1 MMKRLLRPKALR
13 RGEVIGLVAPAGALW
28 RPDRV
33 EGCVRYL
40 EGQGYR
46 VEVGAHALGN
56 DGAFSGTDDERLCDL
71 NGMLRDP
78 RIRAI
83 LALRGGSGTPRVL
96 DRIDY
101 AAVRRD
107 PKIVVGYSDITALQM
122 ALYRKTGLV
131 SFSGPLGA
139 VEFASAPDPVTEES
153 FWRLVTSRRTRGRL
167 PLPDDEPLVTRQTGL
182 GEGPL
187 LGGCLSL
194 VVALLGTPFSPD
206 YRGAVVALEDVHE
219 QFHRIDRMMTQLRLA
234 GVLGRA
240 TGLLLGRF
248 THTTA
253 ADPAHPFHDLEAV
266 WQSVLQGVTA
276 PILAGFPYGHVPRK
290 VTLPWGIPVRV
301 DGKKQAVSLLESAVV

>member
-1 MMKRLLRPKALR
+1 
-13 RGEVIGLVAPAGALW
+13 VGLVAPAGALW
-28 RPDRV
+28 RPERV

-40 EGQGYR
+40 EGRGYR
-46 VEVGAHALGN
+46 VEVGAHAQGN
-56 DGAFSGTDDERLCDL
+56 DGAFSGTDEERLSDL

-78 RIRAI
+78 RVRAI
-83 LALRGGSGTPRVL
+83 MALRGGYGTPRLL

-101 AAVRRD
+101 SAVRRD
-107 PKIVVGYSDITALQM
+107 PKIVVGYSDITALQL
-122 ALYRKTGLV
+122 ALFRKAGLV

-139 VEFASAPDPVTEES
+139 VEFAGAPDPQTEES

-167 PLPDDEPLVTRQTGL
+167 PLPEDHPLLTRQVGI

-206 YRGAVVALEDVHE
+206 YRGAVLALEDVHE
-219 QFHRIDRMMTQLRLA
+219 QFHRLDRMLTQLRLA
-234 GVLGRA
+234 GVMGRA
-240 TGLLLGRF
+240 SGFLLGQF
-248 THTTA
+248 TQASA

-266 WQSVLQGVTA
+266 FLSVMKGVPG
-276 PILAGFPYGHVPRK
+276 PILDGFPYGHVPRK

-301 DGKKQAVSLLESAVV
+301 DGKRQTVSLLEVPVV

>member
-1 MMKRLLRPKALR
+1 MKSLLRPKALR

-83 LALRGGSGTPRVL
+83 LALRGGYGTPRLL

-167 PLPDDEPLVTRQTGL
+167 PLPDDEPLVTRQKGL

-219 QFHRIDRMMTQLRLA
+219 QFHRIDRMITQLRLA

-253 ADPAHPFHDLEAV
+253 ADLAHPFHDLEAI
-266 WQSVLQGVTA
+266 WRSVLHGVQA
-276 PILAGFPYGHVPRK
+276 PILEGFPYGHVPRK

>member
-1 MMKRLLRPKALR
+1 MKSFLRPKALR

-83 LALRGGSGTPRVL
+83 LALRGGYGTPRLL

-167 PLPDDEPLVTRQTGL
+167 PLPDDEPLVTRQKGL

-234 GVLGRA
+234 EVLGRA

-253 ADPAHPFHDLEAV
+253 ADLAHPFHDLEAI
-266 WQSVLQGVTA
+266 WRSVLHGVQA
-276 PILAGFPYGHVPRK
+276 PILEGFPYGHVPRK

>member
-1 MMKRLLRPKALR
+1 MKSFLRPKALR

-56 DGAFSGTDDERLCDL
+56 DGAFSGTDDGRLCDL

-83 LALRGGSGTPRVL
+83 LALRGGYGTPRLL

-167 PLPDDEPLVTRQTGL
+167 PLPDDEPLVTRQKGL

-253 ADPAHPFHDLEAV
+253 ADLAHPFHDLEAI
-266 WQSVLQGVTA
+266 WRSVLHGVQA
-276 PILAGFPYGHVPRK
+276 PILEGFPYGHVPRK

>member
-1 MMKRLLRPKALR
+1 MKAILRPRALR
-13 RGEVIGLVAPAGALW
+13 RGDVIGLVAPAGALW
-28 RPDRV
+28 RPERV
-33 EGCVRYL
+33 AGCVRYL

-46 VEVGAHALGN
+46 VEVGSHALKH
-56 DGAFSGTDDERLCDL
+56 DGAFAGTDDERLADL

-78 RIRAI
+78 RIRAVM
-83 LALRGGSGTPRVL
+83 ALRGGYGTPRVL

-122 ALYRKTGLV
+122 ALFRRTGLV
-131 SFSGPLGA
+131 TFSGPLGA
-139 VEFASAPDPVTEES
+139 VEFSGTPDPVTEES
-153 FWRLVTSRRTRGRL
+153 FWRLVTSRRTRGKL
-167 PLPDDEPLVTRQTGL
+167 PLPADATLETRRGGV

-206 YRGAVVALEDVHE
+206 YRGAVLALEDVHE
-219 QFHRIDRMMTQLRLA
+219 QFHRLDRMLTQLRLA
-234 GVLGRA
+234 GVLGRLEA
-240 TGLLLGRF
+240 LLLGQF
-248 THTTA
+248 THASA

-266 WQSVLQGVTA
+266 WSSVLRDV
-276 PILAGFPYGHVPRK
+276 PCPRLAGFPYGHVPRK

-301 DGKKQAVSLLESAVV
+301 DAGKRSVSLLESAVV

>member
-1 MMKRLLRPKALR
+1 
-13 RGEVIGLVAPAGALW
+13 
-28 RPDRV
+28 V

-40 EGQGYR
+40 EGRGYR

-56 DGAFSGTDDERLCDL
+56 DGAFSGTDEERLSDL

-78 RIRAI
+78 RVRAI
-83 LALRGGSGTPRVL
+83 MALRGGYGTPRLL

-101 AAVRRD
+101 SAVRRD
-107 PKIVVGYSDITALQM
+107 PKIVVGYSDITALQ
-122 ALYRKTGLV
+122 LSLFRKAGLV

-139 VEFASAPDPVTEES
+139 VEFAGAPDPQTEES

-167 PLPDDEPLVTRQTGL
+167 PLPEDHPLLTRQVGI

-194 VVALLGTPFSPD
+194 VVAMLGTPFSPD
-206 YRGAVVALEDVHE
+206 YRGAVLALEDVHE
-219 QFHRIDRMMTQLRLA
+219 QFHRLDRMLTQLRLA
-234 GVLGRA
+234 GVMGRA
-240 TGLLLGRF
+240 SGFLLGQF
-248 THTTA
+248 TNTSA

-266 WQSVLQGVTA
+266 FQSVMKGVPG
-276 PILAGFPYGHVPRK
+276 PILAGFPYGHVPCK

-301 DGKKQAVSLLESAVV
+301 DGKKQTVSLLEAPVV

>member
-1 MMKRLLRPKALR
+1 MKSFLRPKALR

-83 LALRGGSGTPRVL
+83 LALRGGYGTPRLL

-167 PLPDDEPLVTRQTGL
+167 PLPDDEPLVTRQKGL

-219 QFHRIDRMMTQLRLA
+219 QFHRIDRMITQLRLA
-234 GVLGRA
+234 GVLGRV

-253 ADPAHPFHDLEAV
+253 ADLAHPFHDLEAI
-266 WQSVLQGVTA
+266 WRSVLHGVQA
-276 PILAGFPYGHVPRK
+276 PILEGFPYGHVPRK

>member
-1 MMKRLLRPKALR
+1 MKSLLRPKALR

-28 RPDRV
+28 KPERV
-33 EGCVRYL
+33 EACVRYL
-40 EGQGYR
+40 EGHGYR

-56 DGAFSGTDDERLCDL
+56 DGAFAGTDDQRLADL

-78 RIRAI
+78 RIRAVM
-83 LALRGGSGTPRVL
+83 ALRGGYGTPRLL

-122 ALYRKTGLV
+122 ALWRKTGLV
-131 SFSGPLGA
+131 TFSGPLGA
-139 VEFASAPDPVTEES
+139 VEFAGQPDPVTEES
-153 FWRLVTSRRTRGRL
+153 FWRLVTSRSTRGRL
-167 PLPDDEPLVTRQTGL
+167 SLPEDHPLQARQVGV

-194 VVALLGTPFSPD
+194 VVTLLGTPFSPD
-206 YRGAVVALEDVHE
+206 YRGAVLALEDVHE
-219 QFHRIDRMMTQLRLA
+219 QFHRLDRMMTQLRLA
-234 GVLGRA
+234 GVLGRLA
-240 TGLLLGRF
+240 GLVLGQF
-248 THTTA
+248 TQACA

-266 WQSVLQGVTA
+266 WGSVLKDLRCPV
-276 PILAGFPYGHVPRK
+276 LAGFPYGHVPRK

-301 DGKKQAVSLLESAVV
+301 DGGRRTVSLRESAVV

>member
-1 MMKRLLRPKALR
+1 MKSFLRPKALR

-83 LALRGGSGTPRVL
+83 LALRGGYGAPRLL

-167 PLPDDEPLVTRQTGL
+167 PLPDDEPLVTRQKGL

-219 QFHRIDRMMTQLRLA
+219 QFHRIDRMITQLRLA

-253 ADPAHPFHDLEAV
+253 ADLAHPFHDLEAI
-266 WQSVLQGVTA
+266 WRSVLHGVQA
-276 PILAGFPYGHVPRK
+276 PILEGFPYGHVPRK

-301 DGKKQAVSLLESAVV
+301 DGKKQVVSLLESAVV

>member
-1 MMKRLLRPKALR
+1 MKSFLRPKALR

-83 LALRGGSGTPRVL
+83 LALRGGYGTPRLL

-167 PLPDDEPLVTRQTGL
+167 PLPDDEPLVTRQKGL

-219 QFHRIDRMMTQLRLA
+219 QFHRIDRMITQLRLA

-253 ADPAHPFHDLEAV
+253 ADLAHPFHDLEAI
-266 WQSVLQGVTA
+266 WRSVLHGVQA
-276 PILAGFPYGHVPRK
+276 PILEGVPYGHVPRK

>member
-1 MMKRLLRPKALR
+1 MKAILRPRALR
-13 RGEVIGLVAPAGALW
+13 RGDVIGLVAPAGALW
-28 RPDRV
+28 RPERV

-40 EGQGYR
+40 EGRGYR
-46 VEVGAHALGN
+46 VEVAAHALGH
-56 DGAFSGTDDERLCDL
+56 DGAFAGSDEQRLSDL

-78 RIRAI
+78 RIRAVM
-83 LALRGGSGTPRVL
+83 ALRGGYGTPRLL

-107 PKIVVGYSDITALQM
+107 PKIVVGYSDITALQL
-122 ALYRKTGLV
+122 ALWRKTGLV

-153 FWRLVTSRRTRGRL
+153 FWRLVTSRRTQGRL
-167 PLPDDEPLVTRQTGL
+167 PLPEGEALQTRQTGL

-194 VVALLGTPFSPD
+194 VAALLGTPFSPD
-206 YRGAVVALEDVHE
+206 YRGAVLALEDVHE
-219 QFHRIDRMMTQLRLA
+219 QFHRVDRMMTQLRLA

-240 TGLLLGRF
+240 QGLLLGRF

-266 WQSVLQGVTA
+266 WRSVLEGVKA
-276 PILAGFPYGHVPRK
+276 PILEGFPYGHVPRK

-301 DGKKQAVSLLESAVV
+301 DGQRQTVTLLESAVV

>member
-83 LALRGGSGTPRVL
+83 LALRGGYGTPRLL

-107 PKIVVGYSDITALQM
+107 PKIVAGYSDITALQM

-290 VTLPWGIPVRV
+290 VTLPWGITVRV

>member
-1 MMKRLLRPKALR
+1 MKRLLRPKALR
-13 RGEVIGLVAPAGALW
+13 RGDVIGLVAPAGALW

-83 LALRGGSGTPRVL
+83 LALRGGYGTPRLL

-122 ALYRKTGLV
+122 ALYHKTGLV

-153 FWRLVTSRRTRGRL
+153 FWRLVTSRRTRGQL

-234 GVLGRA
+234 EVLGRA

>member
-1 MMKRLLRPKALR
+1 MKSILRPRALR
-13 RGEVIGLVAPAGALW
+13 RGDVVGLVAPAGALW
-28 RPDRV
+28 RPERV

-40 EGQGYR
+40 EGLGYR
-46 VEVGAHALGN
+46 VEVGGHALGN
-56 DGAFSGTDDERLCDL
+56 DGAFSGTDEERLSDL

-83 LALRGGSGTPRVL
+83 MALRGGYGTPRLL

-122 ALYRKTGLV
+122 ALFRKTGLV

-139 VEFASAPDPVTEES
+139 VEFASAPDPQTEES

-167 PLPDDEPLVTRQTGL
+167 PLPEDHPLLTRQVGL
-182 GEGPL
+182 GEGPV

-240 TGLLLGRF
+240 RGLLLGQF
-248 THTTA
+248 THTSA

-266 WQSVLQGVTA
+266 WQSVLQGVKA
-276 PILAGFPYGHVPRK
+276 PILAQFPYGHVPRK

-301 DGKKQAVSLLESAVV
+301 DGKKQTVSLLETPVV

>member
-33 EGCVRYL
+33 EGCVRYW

-83 LALRGGSGTPRVL
+83 LALRGGYGTPRLL

>member
-1 MMKRLLRPKALR
+1 MKRLLRPKALR
-13 RGEVIGLVAPAGALW
+13 RGDVIGLVAPAGALW

-83 LALRGGSGTPRVL
+83 LALRGGYGTPRLL

-107 PKIVVGYSDITALQM
+107 PKIIVGYSDITALQM

-139 VEFASAPDPVTEES
+139 VEFSGAPDPVTEES

-219 QFHRIDRMMTQLRLA
+219 QFHRIDRMMTQLRLS

>member
-56 DGAFSGTDDERLCDL
+56 EGAFSGTDDERLCDL

-83 LALRGGSGTPRVL
+83 LALRGGYGTPRLL

>member
-1 MMKRLLRPKALR
+1 MKSILRPRALR
-13 RGEVIGLVAPAGALW
+13 RGDVVGLVAPAGALW
-28 RPDRV
+28 RPERV

-40 EGQGYR
+40 EGRGYR

-56 DGAFSGTDDERLCDL
+56 DGAFSGTDEERLSDL

-78 RIRAI
+78 RVRAI
-83 LALRGGSGTPRVL
+83 MALRGGYGTPRLL

-101 AAVRRD
+101 SAVRRD
-107 PKIVVGYSDITALQM
+107 PKIVVGYSDITALQL
-122 ALYRKTGLV
+122 ALFRKAGLV

-139 VEFASAPDPVTEES
+139 VEFAGAPDPQTEES

-167 PLPDDEPLVTRQTGL
+167 PLPEDHPLLTRQVGI

-206 YRGAVVALEDVHE
+206 YRGAVLALEDVHE
-219 QFHRIDRMMTQLRLA
+219 QFHRLDRMLTQLRLA
-234 GVLGRA
+234 GVMGRA
-240 TGLLLGRF
+240 SGFLLGQF
-248 THTTA
+248 TQASA

-266 WQSVLQGVTA
+266 FQSVMKGVPG
-276 PILAGFPYGHVPRK
+276 PILDGFPYGHVPRK

-301 DGKKQAVSLLESAVV
+301 DGKRQTVSLLEVPVV

>member
-13 RGEVIGLVAPAGALW
+13 RGDVIGLVAPAGALW

-83 LALRGGSGTPRVL
+83 LALRGGYGTPRLL

-153 FWRLVTSRRTRGRL
+153 FWRLVTSRRTRVRL

>member
-1 MMKRLLRPKALR
+1 MKAILRPRALR
-13 RGEVIGLVAPAGALW
+13 RGDVIGLVAPAGALW
-28 RPDRV
+28 RPERV

-46 VEVGAHALGN
+46 VEIGAHALKQ
-56 DGAFSGTDDERLCDL
+56 DGAFAGTDDERLADL

-78 RIRAI
+78 RIRAVM
-83 LALRGGSGTPRVL
+83 ALRGGYGTPRLL

-107 PKIVVGYSDITALQM
+107 PKILVGYSDITALQM
-122 ALYRKTGLV
+122 ALFRRTGLV
-131 SFSGPLGA
+131 TFSGPLGA
-139 VEFASAPDPVTEES
+139 VEFSGTPDPVTEES

-167 PLPDDEPLVTRQTGL
+167 PLPADAAIETRRGGV

-206 YRGAVVALEDVHE
+206 YRGAVLALEDVHE
-219 QFHRIDRMMTQLRLA
+219 QFHRLDRMLTQLRLA
-234 GVLGRA
+234 GVLERLE
-240 TGLLLGRF
+240 GLVLGQF
-248 THTTA
+248 TQASA

-266 WQSVLQGVTA
+266 WGSVLREVRG
-276 PILAGFPYGHVPRK
+276 PLLAGFPYGHVPRK
-290 VTLPWGIPVRV
+290 VTLPWGIPVHV
-301 DGKKQAVSLLESAVV
+301 DGKKRSVSLLESAVV

>member
-13 RGEVIGLVAPAGALW
+13 RGDVIGLVAPAGALW

-83 LALRGGSGTPRVL
+83 LALRGGYGTPRLL

-153 FWRLVTSRRTRGRL
+153 FWRLVTSRRTRGQL

-301 DGKKQAVSLLESAVV
+301 NGKKQVVSLLESAVV

>member
-1 MMKRLLRPKALR
+1 MKSLLRPKALR
-13 RGEVIGLVAPAGALW
+13 RGDVIGLVAPAGALW
-28 RPDRV
+28 RLDRV

-40 EGQGYR
+40 EEQGYR
-46 VEVGAHALGN
+46 VEIGAHALGN
-56 DGAFSGTDDERLCDL
+56 DGAFSGTDDERLSDL

-83 LALRGGSGTPRVL
+83 LALRGGYGTPRLL
-96 DRIDY
+96 DQIDY

-139 VEFASAPDPVTEES
+139 VEFASPPDPVTEES

-167 PLPDDEPLVTRQTGL
+167 PLPEGQPLQTRQVGI

-206 YRGAVVALEDVHE
+206 YRGAVLALEDVHE
-219 QFHRIDRMMTQLRLA
+219 QFHRLDRMLTQLRLA
-234 GVLGRA
+234 GLLSRA
-240 TGLLLGRF
+240 KGLLLGRF

-253 ADPAHPFHDLEAV
+253 ADPAHPFHDLEAI
-266 WQSVLQGVTA
+266 WRSVLHGVQA
-276 PILAGFPYGHVPRK
+276 PILEGFPYGHVPRK

>member
-1 MMKRLLRPKALR
+1 
-13 RGEVIGLVAPAGALW
+13 
-28 RPDRV
+28 V

-40 EGQGYR
+40 EGRGYR

-56 DGAFSGTDDERLCDL
+56 DGAFSGTDEERLSDL

-83 LALRGGSGTPRVL
+83 MALRGGYGTPRLL

-101 AAVRRD
+101 SAVRRD
-107 PKIVVGYSDITALQM
+107 PKIVVGYSDITALQL
-122 ALYRKTGLV
+122 ALFRKAGLV

-139 VEFASAPDPVTEES
+139 VEFAGAPDPQTEES

-167 PLPDDEPLVTRQTGL
+167 PLPEDHPLLTRQVGI

-206 YRGAVVALEDVHE
+206 YRGAVLALEDVHE
-219 QFHRIDRMMTQLRLA
+219 QFHRLDRMLTQLRLA
-234 GVLGRA
+234 GVMGRA
-240 TGLLLGRF
+240 SGFLLGQF
-248 THTTA
+248 TQASA

-266 WQSVLQGVTA
+266 FQSVMKGVPG
-276 PILAGFPYGHVPRK
+276 PILDGFPYGHVPRK

-301 DGKKQAVSLLESAVV
+301 DGKRQTVSLLEVPVV

>member
-1 MMKRLLRPKALR
+1 MKSILRPRALR
-13 RGEVIGLVAPAGALW
+13 RGDVVGLVAPAGALW
-28 RPDRV
+28 RPERV

-40 EGQGYR
+40 EGRGYR

-56 DGAFSGTDDERLCDL
+56 DGAFSGTDEERLSDL

-83 LALRGGSGTPRVL
+83 MALRGGYGTPRLL

-101 AAVRRD
+101 SAVRRD
-107 PKIVVGYSDITALQM
+107 PKIVVGYSDITALQL
-122 ALYRKTGLV
+122 ALFRKAGLV

-139 VEFASAPDPVTEES
+139 VEFAGAPDPQTEES

-167 PLPDDEPLVTRQTGL
+167 PLPEDHPLLTRQVGI

-206 YRGAVVALEDVHE
+206 YRGAVLALEDVHE
-219 QFHRIDRMMTQLRLA
+219 QFHRLDRMLTQLRLA
-234 GVLGRA
+234 GVMGRA
-240 TGLLLGRF
+240 SGFLLGQF
-248 THTTA
+248 TQASA

-266 WQSVLQGVTA
+266 FQSVMKGVPG
-276 PILAGFPYGHVPRK
+276 PILDGFPYGHVPRK

-301 DGKKQAVSLLESAVV
+301 DGKRQTVSLLEVPVV

>member
-13 RGEVIGLVAPAGALW
+13 RGDVIGLVAPAGALW

-56 DGAFSGTDDERLCDL
+56 EGAFSGTDDERLCDL

-83 LALRGGSGTPRVL
+83 LALRGGYGTPRLL

-266 WQSVLQGVTA
+266 WQSVLQSVTA

>member
-1 MMKRLLRPKALR
+1 MKSILRPRALR
-13 RGEVIGLVAPAGALW
+13 RGDVVGLVAPAGALW
-28 RPDRV
+28 RPERV

-40 EGQGYR
+40 EGRGYR

-56 DGAFSGTDDERLCDL
+56 DGAFSGTDEERLSDL

-78 RIRAI
+78 RVRAI
-83 LALRGGSGTPRVL
+83 MALRGGYGTPRLL

-101 AAVRRD
+101 SAVRRD
-107 PKIVVGYSDITALQM
+107 PKIVVGYSDITALQL
-122 ALYRKTGLV
+122 ALFRKAGLV

-139 VEFASAPDPVTEES
+139 VEFAGAPDPQTEES

-167 PLPDDEPLVTRQTGL
+167 PLPEDHPLLTRQVGI

-206 YRGAVVALEDVHE
+206 YRGAVLALEDVHE
-219 QFHRIDRMMTQLRLA
+219 QFHRLDRMLTQLRLA
-234 GVLGRA
+234 GVMGRA
-240 TGLLLGRF
+240 SGFLLGQF
-248 THTTA
+248 TNTSA

-266 WQSVLQGVTA
+266 FQSVMKGVPG
-276 PILAGFPYGHVPRK
+276 PILAGFPYGHVLCK

-301 DGKKQAVSLLESAVV
+301 DGKKQTVSLLEAPVV

>member
-1 MMKRLLRPKALR
+1 MKSILRPRALR
-13 RGEVIGLVAPAGALW
+13 RGDVVGLVAPAGALW
-28 RPDRV
+28 RPERV

-40 EGQGYR
+40 EGRGYR

-56 DGAFSGTDDERLCDL
+56 DGAFSGTDEERLSDL

-83 LALRGGSGTPRVL
+83 MALRGGYGTPRLL

-101 AAVRRD
+101 SAVRRD
-107 PKIVVGYSDITALQM
+107 PKIVVGYSDITALQL
-122 ALYRKTGLV
+122 ALFRKAGLV

-139 VEFASAPDPVTEES
+139 VEFAGAPDPQTEES

-167 PLPDDEPLVTRQTGL
+167 PLPEDHPLLTRQVGI

-206 YRGAVVALEDVHE
+206 YRGAVLALEDVHE
-219 QFHRIDRMMTQLRLA
+219 QFHRLDRMLTQLRLA
-234 GVLGRA
+234 GVMGRA
-240 TGLLLGRF
+240 SGFLLGQF
-248 THTTA
+248 TNTSA

-266 WQSVLQGVTA
+266 FQSVMKGVPG
-276 PILAGFPYGHVPRK
+276 PILDGFPYGHVPRK

-301 DGKKQAVSLLESAVV
+301 DGKRQTVSLLEVPVV

>member
-46 VEVGAHALGN
+46 VEVGAHALRN

-83 LALRGGSGTPRVL
+83 LALRGGYGTPRLL
-96 DRIDY
+96 DQIDY

-234 GVLGRA
+234 GVLGRS

>member
-1 MMKRLLRPKALR
+1 MKSFLRPKALR

-83 LALRGGSGTPRVL
+83 LALRGGYGTPRLL

-122 ALYRKTGLV
+122 AL
-131 SFSGPLGA
+131 
-139 VEFASAPDPVTEES
+139 
-153 FWRLVTSRRTRGRL
+153 
-167 PLPDDEPLVTRQTGL
+167 
-182 GEGPL
+182 
-187 LGGCLSL
+187 
-194 VVALLGTPFSPD
+194 
-206 YRGAVVALEDVHE
+206 
-219 QFHRIDRMMTQLRLA
+219 
-234 GVLGRA
+234 
-240 TGLLLGRF
+240 
-248 THTTA
+248 
-253 ADPAHPFHDLEAV
+253 
-266 WQSVLQGVTA
+266 
-276 PILAGFPYGHVPRK
+276 
-290 VTLPWGIPVRV
+290 
-301 DGKKQAVSLLESAVV
+301 

>member
-83 LALRGGSGTPRVL
+83 LALRGGYGTPRLL

-107 PKIVVGYSDITALQM
+107 PKIVVG
-122 ALYRKTGLV
+122 
-131 SFSGPLGA
+131 
-139 VEFASAPDPVTEES
+139 
-153 FWRLVTSRRTRGRL
+153 
-167 PLPDDEPLVTRQTGL
+167 
-182 GEGPL
+182 
-187 LGGCLSL
+187 
-194 VVALLGTPFSPD
+194 
-206 YRGAVVALEDVHE
+206 
-219 QFHRIDRMMTQLRLA
+219 
-234 GVLGRA
+234 
-240 TGLLLGRF
+240 
-248 THTTA
+248 
-253 ADPAHPFHDLEAV
+253 
-266 WQSVLQGVTA
+266 
-276 PILAGFPYGHVPRK
+276 
-290 VTLPWGIPVRV
+290 
-301 DGKKQAVSLLESAVV
+301 

>member
-1 MMKRLLRPKALR
+1 MKRLLRPKALR
-13 RGEVIGLVAPAGALW
+13 RGDVIGLVAPAGALW

-83 LALRGGSGTPRVL
+83 LALRGGYGTPRLL

-122 ALYRKTGLV
+122 ALYHKTGLV

-153 FWRLVTSRRTRGRL
+153 FWRLVTSRRTRGQL

-234 GVLGRA
+234 EVLGRA

-301 DGKKQAVSLLESAVV
+301 NGKKQVVSLLESAVV

>member
-1 MMKRLLRPKALR
+1 MKSILRPRALR
-13 RGEVIGLVAPAGALW
+13 RGDVVGLVAPAGALW
-28 RPDRV
+28 RPERV

-40 EGQGYR
+40 EGRGYR

-56 DGAFSGTDDERLCDL
+56 DGAFSGTDEERLSDL

-78 RIRAI
+78 RVRAI
-83 LALRGGSGTPRVL
+83 MALRGGYGTPRLL

-101 AAVRRD
+101 SAVRRD
-107 PKIVVGYSDITALQM
+107 PKIVVGYSDITALQL
-122 ALYRKTGLV
+122 ALFRKAGLV

-139 VEFASAPDPVTEES
+139 VEFAGAPDPQTEES

-167 PLPDDEPLVTRQTGL
+167 PLPEDHPLLTRQVGI

-206 YRGAVVALEDVHE
+206 YRGAVLALEDVHE
-219 QFHRIDRMMTQLRLA
+219 QFHRLDRKLTQLRLA
-234 GVLGRA
+234 GVMGRA
-240 TGLLLGRF
+240 SGFLLGQF
-248 THTTA
+248 TQASA

-266 WQSVLQGVTA
+266 FQSVMKGVPG
-276 PILAGFPYGHVPRK
+276 PILDGFPYGHVPRK

-301 DGKKQAVSLLESAVV
+301 DGKRQTVSLLEVPVV

>member
-83 LALRGGSGTPRVL
+83 LALRGGYGTPRLL

-234 GVLGRA
+234 GGLGRA

>member
-1 MMKRLLRPKALR
+1 MKSFLRPKALR

-83 LALRGGSGTPRVL
+83 LALRGGYGTPRLL

-253 ADPAHPFHDLEAV
+253 ADLAHPFHDLEAI
-266 WQSVLQGVTA
+266 WRSVLHGVQA
-276 PILAGFPYGHVPRK
+276 PILEGFPYGHVPRK